1 MEHWTET
8 LPRFQAALA
17 RPDTPVE
24 ELALLVGDLLQPGLD
39 LTHYGRQ
46 LDLLAA
52 QVARRL
58 APGRQGRPV
67 AEALVA
73 TLYSDLGYRGNQGHY
88 YDPLNSFLHRVL
100 ERRTGLPITLGI
112 VYLAV
117 GRRLGLDLVAMGL
130 PGHFMVGYPAPDGLW
145 ILDAFHGQVLEEA
158 DVGAYLGK
166 LFGQA
171 IALHRPLT
179 AYRLSPR
186 ETVLRVLNN
195 LRAIYLAHRNFPRI
209 WAILHYLVAVA
220 PDRTEFLRER
230 GLVAYHMGRLVDAQ
244 QDLVR
249 YFIRQQRSHLLWA
262 RNGTDTA
269 SATRIPQGLWLPEDP
284 QGAAALEPDE
294 DENALLGV
302 LDEIHRTLAQQN

>member
-1 MEHWTET
+1 MERWSET

-17 RPDTPVE
+17 RAGTPVE

-39 LTHYGRQ
+39 LAPYGRQ

-58 APGRQGRPV
+58 APGRRGRPV
-67 AEALVA
+67 AEALVT
-73 TLYSDLGYRGNQGHY
+73 TLYTDLGYRGNQGHY

-117 GRRLGLDLVAMGL
+117 GRRLGLELVAMGL
-130 PGHFMVGYPAPDGLW
+130 PGHFMVGYPAADGLW
-145 ILDAFHGQVLEEA
+145 LLDAFHGQVLAEE

-171 IALHRPLT
+171 VALHRPLA

-195 LRAIYLAHRNFPRI
+195 LRAIYLAHRDFPRI

-220 PDRTEFLRER
+220 PARTEFLRER

-244 QDLVR
+244 RDLVR
-249 YFIRQQRSHLLWA
+249 YFIRQGRSPLLWA
-262 RNGTDTA
+262 RNGTDAVSGART
-269 SATRIPQGLWLPEDP
+269 LPGRP
-284 QGAAALEPDE
+284 FQGAGALEPDE
-294 DENALLGV
+294 DESALLGV
-302 LDEIHRTLAQQN
+302 LDEIHRSLAQQN